1 MKQATLHTP
10 RTPHQKPLKY
20 SDTIH
25 LENQK
30 SEEKTCKIR
39 KSHLRNKLKK
49 DQETKEKID
58 KELTRERLVV
68 HLVCASVHLVHDV
81 CPFST

>member
-10 RTPHQKPLKY
+10 RTPHQK
-20 SDTIH
+20 
-25 LENQK
+25 
-30 SEEKTCKIR
+30 SEEKTRKIR
-39 KSHLRNKLKK
+39 KSHLQNKLKK

-81 CPFST
+81 CPFCT